1 MKSANQFLMMEKLN
15 RSLQLIILICL
26 ITSTTLDLH
35 AKDVNHSDSYYD
47 SIYHVMLIST
57 NEADFRS
64 FYEVIRLDENF
75 PENLKHE
82 LILITMNKAKTLGF
96 DYAYACGLF
105 HYSMYKSIIGQ
116 YGEAISM
123 ASTSIDIFTRLK
135 DYGRLSASYNT
146 LGSTLTASGD
156 PEAGKKCLRKAIEIN
171 KQVACSKRQTLMHI
185 DNLIVLGYIYYN
197 AKQLDSAELVTRS
210 ALALANRTNPMKVDY
225 YNLYR
230 EKAYCYIN
238 LGKFQLK
245 QHHYAEAI
253 NLYEKGLALC
263 KMASSEGLEA
273 TFHHRIGQVYQAMK
287 EWDVAL
293 SHFDKGIQKCSSYF
307 TILPIWINLLKIKAE
322 TLEMKGEYAQAVLV
336 QKRHIALKDSLNSIN
351 KEKEMQKL
359 IIEFKVKQ
367 KDLEIASLNQQA
379 TIKSLK
385 LAQRNNQLIAVE
397 IALVMIA
404 IGGYLYYR
412 QSKFKNEKAKYAL
425 EQRFLRAQLNP
436 HFIFNSMT
444 TIQHYMLQYDT
455 ENAGN
460 YMGMFSTLMRQ
471 ILENS
476 REEFIPLKEEVNM
489 LRTYIEL
496 QRIRFADSFSYTIEV
511 DEAIDDEYVGV
522 PPMFAQPFIENV
534 FEHGLFKK
542 SDCENKLSIRF
553 SLANPQQILLAIEDS
568 GIGIQ
573 QKMPTSFSSHK
584 SLATTITEE
593 RLQNLNQ
600 SNQQKSWI
608 SFENLTGEE
617 GLPTGCRVT
626 LYLPIKVL
634 AHTPEFEY
642 H

>member
-1 MKSANQFLMMEKLN
+1 LN
-15 RSLQLIILICL
+15 
-26 ITSTTLDLH
+26 T
-35 AKDVNHSDSYYD
+35 
-47 SIYHVMLIST
+47 
-57 NEADFRS
+57 
-64 FYEVIRLDENF
+64 
-75 PENLKHE
+75 
-82 LILITMNKAKTLGF
+82 
-96 DYAYACGLF
+96 
-105 HYSMYKSIIGQ
+105 
-116 YGEAISM
+116 
-123 ASTSIDIFTRLK
+123 
-135 DYGRLSASYNT
+135 
-146 LGSTLTASGD
+146 
-156 PEAGKKCLRKAIEIN
+156 
-171 KQVACSKRQTLMHI
+171 
-185 DNLIVLGYIYYN
+185 
-197 AKQLDSAELVTRS
+197 
-210 ALALANRTNPMKVDY
+210 
-225 YNLYR
+225 
-230 EKAYCYIN
+230 
-238 LGKFQLK
+238 
-245 QHHYAEAI
+245 
-253 NLYEKGLALC
+253 
-263 KMASSEGLEA
+263 
-273 TFHHRIGQVYQAMK
+273 
-287 EWDVAL
+287 
-293 SHFDKGIQKCSSYF
+293 
-307 TILPIWINLLKIKAE
+307 
-322 TLEMKGEYAQAVLV
+322 
-336 QKRHIALKDSLNSIN
+336 IN

-412 QSKFKNEKAKYAL
+412 QSKFKSEKVKYAL

-455 ENAGN
+455 EKAGN

-496 QRIRFADSFSYTIEV
+496 QRIRFSDSFSYTIEV
-511 DEAIDDEYVGV
+511 DEAIDDEYIGV
-522 PPMFAQPFIENV
+522 PPMFAQPFIENA

-542 SDCENKLSIRF
+542 SGGENKLSIRF

-600 SNQQKSWI
+600 SNHQKSWI
-608 SFENLTGEE
+608 SFENLTSEE

-634 AHTPEFEY
+634 SHISEFEFRKLKQTSIKTQNY
-642 H
+642 FTTPF